1 MPAYVDPDVC
11 TGCETCVEEC
21 PSEAISMVDDVA
33 KVDEEL
39 CVECGLCVDACPSG
53 AISIKEE

>member
-1 MPAYVDPDVC
+1 MPAYVDPDIC

-21 PSEAISMVDDVA
+21 PVEAISIVDDVA

-39 CVECGLCVDACPSG
+39 CTECGLCVDVCPSG